1 MSLPALDTV
10 TGLLVKFG
18 SQTPFNRDLGELLYT
33 FEITQSLYYFQNFKQ
48 DDWKNSLIFLGPSLL
63 QTLVTLALLVD
74 TLSIVADYICVYL
87 YTVTHADDIEYLY
100 NGHWPTPLYGFTTGF
115 LAALVQAFLVFRYW
129 HFTQNTLVSLFLS
142 FAILVSFGSVFTC
155 NLMLILYTSLADRP
169 KLKIPVALWL
179 VIDLVVD
186 AGIASVLLWEFRK
199 ARGILKETQSV
210 LDRLTAV
217 TIQSGA
223 AAATLAGGAL
233 IAYFINPETNIPGG
247 ILFLLGRVY
256 VITLLSNL
264 NIRKSAKSFS
274 TTGTSSGPGTI
285 GGEPGPLT
293 LTRWTSDDPCGIRQ
307 RLILIPGWTIPGCS
321 SVKHQRPVRAVNRRN
336 RPLRRAS
343 RMPYHSSNRTSCG
356 LQLALKPPPGHP
368 SLSLESTSG
377 SEFLLKP
384 LSHHQAPARH
394 GIDITLRVHSPEIA
408 LKIIRQSMGWPW

>member
-10 TGLLVKFG
+10 TG
-18 SQTPFNRDLGELLYT
+18 DLGELLYT

-48 DDWKNSLIFLGPSLL
+48 DDWKNK
-63 QTLVTLALLVD
+63 TLVTLALLVD

-129 HFTQNTLVSLFLS
+129 HLQLPTIVSAHRFMPTVLP
-142 FAILVSFGSVFTC
+142 AQFGSVFTC

-169 KLKIPVALWL
+169 KLEIPVA
-179 VIDLVVD
+179 
-186 AGIASVLLWEFRK
+186 
-199 ARGILKETQSV
+199 V

-293 LTRWTSDDPCGIRQ
+293 LTHWTSDDPCGIHIHR
-307 RLILIPGWTIPGCS
+307 TVHT
-321 SVKHQRPVRAVNRRN
+321 SVQF
-336 RPLRRAS
+336 
-343 RMPYHSSNRTSCG
+343 
-356 LQLALKPPPGHP
+356 
-368 SLSLESTSG
+368 LS
-377 SEFLLKP
+377 
-384 LSHHQAPARH
+384 
-394 GIDITLRVHSPEIA
+394 V
-408 LKIIRQSMGWPW
+408 